1 MKRHG
6 VFCAFLC
13 VMSCVCAEECQM
25 LLPEAKQKEI
35 LGGRFY
41 PQSSRRR
48 ISSAAVRDGFAA
60 MGKKDLDGAMREFN
74 RAWRFDPKN
83 PGAYWGAAVLFGMKA
98 DAEKSPAAA
107 LDMIEAS
114 LKLFEKAEEY
124 LPDNAA
130 AREKW
135 QYDYASSLFV
145 AGNILSAS
153 DRAAAEKY
161 FADAEK
167 IWLSLLENRNLQKAR
182 DKMVYCR
189 AGMHLTKLYEAWGKK
204 ELQAK
209 YREKLSAELKKDPSL
224 QKHLQQL
231 Y

>member
-6 VFCAFLC
+6 VFCALLC
-13 VMSCVCAEECQM
+13 VMSCMAAEECQM

-35 LGGRFY
+35 LGGRRY

-60 MGKKDLDGAMREFN
+60 LGKKDLDGAMREFN

-83 PGAYWGAAVLFGMKA
+83 PAAYWGAAILFGMKA
-98 DAEKSPAAA
+98 DAEKSPSAA

-114 LKLFEKAEEY
+114 LKLFQRAEVY

-130 AREKW
+130 LRENW
-135 QYDYASSLFV
+135 QFDYASSLFA
-145 AGNILSAS
+145 AGNIRFVS
-153 DRAAAEKY
+153 DRTAAEKY

-167 IWLSLLENRNLQKAR
+167 IWLALLENRDLQKQR

-189 AGMHLTKLYEAWGKK
+189 ACMHLTKLYETWDKR
-204 ELQAK
+204 ELQTK
-209 YREKLSAELKKDPSL
+209 YREKLSAEIQKDPSL
-224 QKHLQQL
+224 RKHLQL

>member
-1 MKRHG
+1 MKRYG
-6 VFCAFLC
+6 IFCALLC

-25 LLPEAKQKEI
+25 LLPEAQQKEI
-35 LGGRFY
+35 LGGRSY

-60 MGKKDLDGAMREFN
+60 LGKKDFDRAMREFN
-74 RAWRFDPKN
+74 RAWRFDSKN
-83 PGAYWGAAVLFGMKA
+83 PAAYWGAAILFGMKA
-98 DAEKSPAAA
+98 DVEKAPSAA
-107 LDMIEAS
+107 LEMIEAS
-114 LKLFEKAEEY
+114 LKLFKKTEAY

-130 AREKW
+130 VRENW
-135 QYDYASSLFV
+135 QFDYAASLFV
-145 AGNILSAS
+145 AGKILSAS
-153 DRAAAEKY
+153 DRNAADKY

-167 IWLSLLENRNLQKAR
+167 IWLALLENRDMQKQR

-189 AGMHLTKLYEAWGKK
+189 ACMHLTKLYEAWNKK
-204 ELQAK
+204 ELQSQ

-224 QKHLQQL
+224 SKHLQL